1 MQRFI
6 KESRIPAPP
15 RDVFAFFERPD
26 AFERLLPPGQDVA
39 IVEAPRSLEVG
50 ARAVIRMKVGPIPV
64 EWVAEHVEYIPGR
77 LFVDRQVRGPFASWL
92 HRHEFL
98 DDGDGGTILRDVI
111 EYQPPLGIIGTL
123 FGKAVIQSML
133 KDLFDH
139 RHEVVRRE
147 FDGERPEAGS
157 RADL

>member
-6 KESRIPAPP
+6 KESRIAAPP
-15 RDVFAFFERPD
+15 REVFAFFERPD
-26 AFERLLPPGQDVA
+26 AFQRLLPPGQAVE

-50 ARAVIRMKVGPIPV
+50 ARAVIRMKIGPFPV

-77 LFVDRQVRGPFASWL
+77 LFVDRQVSGPFASWL

-98 DDGDGGTILRDVI
+98 DDGEGGTILRDVV

-123 FGKAVIQSML
+123 FGKPVIQSML
-133 KDLFDH
+133 KELFEH

-147 FDGERPEAGS
+147 FDGGRSGSES